1 MVVDREKVHKM
12 IEEVSQENLKRVF
25 DFIMMLQK
33 DESEIQADNSP
44 LIPQEKNTI
53 EKAEK
58 DILNGDLINSGR
70 IYNVNSVYEFIT
82 GVYLISLASYHTCCN
97 MQSSTNNQPLI

>member
-1 MVVDREKVHKM
+1 MAVDREKVHKM

-44 LIPQEKNTI
+44 LIPQEKNAI

-58 DILNGDLINSGR
+58 DIPNGDLINSVG
-70 IYNVNSVYEFIT
+70 YIT
-82 GVYLISLASYHTCCN
+82 
-97 MQSSTNNQPLI
+97 